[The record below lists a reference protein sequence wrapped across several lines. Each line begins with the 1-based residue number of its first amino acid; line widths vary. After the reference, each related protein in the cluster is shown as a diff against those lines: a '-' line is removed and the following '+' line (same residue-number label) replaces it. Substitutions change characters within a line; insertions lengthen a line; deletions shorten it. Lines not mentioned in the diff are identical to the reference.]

1 MADDEQKDTTEAP
14 KTQEE
19 IEEEALEKLGLP
31 FPTARVVR
39 LLKSNF
45 KKEHQIKADVKIGA
59 NQLLG
64 DILSDIAKTMDSEE
78 FFTLSIEHFNKAA
91 RKYKTVD
98 LQAKRIEKIRML
110 LLKQKTELE
119 QAIMEIETAE
129 Y

>member
-1 MADDEQKDTTEAP
+1 MADEEQEETSEAP
-14 KTQEE
+14 KTPEE

-39 LLKSNF
+39 ILKSSF
-45 KKEHQIKADVKIGA
+45 KKEHQIKADVKISA

-64 DILSDIAKTMDSEE
+64 DILTDIARRMDNEE

-98 LQAKRIEKIRML
+98 LQAKRVEKIKNL
-110 LLKQKTELE
+110 LIKQKTELE
-119 QAIMEIETAE
+119 QAIMEIEAAE
-129 Y
+129 F

>member
-1 MADDEQKDTTEAP
+1 MADDEEKDTNEAP

-19 IEEEALEKLGLP
+19 VEEEALEKLGLP

-39 LLKSNF
+39 ILKSNF
-45 KKEHQIKADVKIGA
+45 KKEHQIKADVKIAA
-59 NQLLG
+59 NQLMG
-64 DILSDIAKTMDSEE
+64 DILVDIARTMDNEE

-91 RKYKTVD
+91 RKYKMVD
-98 LQAKRIEKIRML
+98 LQSKRIEKIKML

-119 QAIMEIETAE
+119 QAIMEIETAD